1 MGALAVRDDSTV
13 VRVPDEV
20 SDVDRVVA
28 VSENDSGHDAS
39 GGDLVDDVATVLVCQ
54 EDDVVCGDAFDHSPT
69 PVMWVNV
76 SHAPG

>member
-1 MGALAVRDDSTV
+1 MGAFTVYDDSTV

-28 VSENDSGHDAS
+28 ASENDSGHDAS

-54 EDDVVCGDAFDHSPT
+54 EDDVVSGDAVDHSPT

>member
-1 MGALAVRDDSTV
+1 MGAFTVHDDSAV
-13 VRVPDEV
+13 VRVSDEV

-28 VSENDSGHDAS
+28 VAENDSGHDAS

>member
-1 MGALAVRDDSTV
+1 MNDDSTV
-13 VRVPDEV
+13 VRVSDEV

-28 VSENDSGHDAS
+28 VAEYDSGDDAAW
-39 GGDLVDDVATVLVCQ
+39 GDLVDDVATVLVCQ
-54 EDDVVCGDAFDHSPT
+54 EDDVVCGDAVDHSPT